1 MEGMEVER
9 FFWGILV
16 WGIILSISSIGGLT
30 VERAALLNGLVNPC
44 IVSAVMLAV
53 GLLMILDFFLYRW
66 KKREPFVLTL
76 LTLLANG
83 ADELCSAIVL
93 AGTGLDTVYAWVRFA
108 LGVVLAA
115 VFGWAAWYFC
125 RQKDRLM
132 AVQ

>member
-1 MEGMEVER
+1 MKR
-9 FFWGILV
+9 FFWGIFG
-16 WGIILSISSIGGLT
+16 WGLFLSISSIGGLT
-30 VERAALLNGLVNPC
+30 IKRAALLNGLVNPC